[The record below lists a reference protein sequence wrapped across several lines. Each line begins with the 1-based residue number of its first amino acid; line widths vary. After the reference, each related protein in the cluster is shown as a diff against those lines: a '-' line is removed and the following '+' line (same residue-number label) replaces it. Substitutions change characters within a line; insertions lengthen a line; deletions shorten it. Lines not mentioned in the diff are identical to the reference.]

1 MKKLSFKGIISMI
14 LVLPVMVA
22 MSILLFALAY
32 LIKLVI
38 WIFKFIGIID
48 ALDYLSYKIKQKQKW
63 NSFFNSLT
71 DDDKNT
77 FKNG

>member
-1 MKKLSFKGIISMI
+1 MKKLSFKGILSMI

-22 MSILLFALAY
+22 MSILLFVLVY
-32 LIKLVI
+32 MIKIMI

-71 DDDKNT
+71 EDDKNT
-77 FKNG
+77 MKNG

>member
-1 MKKLSFKGIISMI
+1 MKKLSFKGILSMI
-14 LVLPVMVA
+14 VVFPLMVA
-22 MSILLFALAY
+22 ISILLFVFVY
-32 LIKLVI
+32 MIKTMI

-48 ALDYLSYKIKQKQKW
+48 ALDYLSYKVKQKQKW

-77 FKNG
+77 MKNG

>member
-22 MSILLFALAY
+22 MSILLFVLAY
-32 LIKLVI
+32 FIKLMI